1 MLSLEGTDDPE
12 EDDVARKITREE
24 WLNKAVRELRAKV
37 FAPAGIFVPEVAV
50 SCGFPGGG
58 SARKR
63 IGECW
68 ATKASD
74 DQATA
79 QVFVSP
85 ILDGELEVLAVLAH
99 ELVHV
104 VDDCE
109 NGHKAPFVNMMK
121 AIGLAGKPTA
131 THAGA
136 ELKDK
141 LAAIEEKIGS
151 YPHSRIN
158 LSDNAKKQTTRMLKV
173 ICPVDD
179 YTVRTTRKWLDDL
192 GTPTCPCGE
201 KMEEA

>member
-1 MLSLEGTDDPE
+1 MVLLEGTDDPE
-12 EDDVARKITREE
+12 EDDMARTITREE
-24 WLNKAVRELRAKV
+24 WLNRAVKELRRTI
-37 FAPAGIFVPEVAV
+37 FAPAEITIPETAV

-68 ATKASD
+68 ATRASE
-74 DQATA
+74 AALA

-85 ILDGELEVLAVLAH
+85 VLDEPVDILAVLTH
-99 ELVHV
+99 ELIHV
-104 VDDCE
+104 YDDCE
-109 NGHKAPFVNMMK
+109 NGHKGPFAQVMRLV
-121 AIGLAGKPTA
+121 GLEGKPTA
-131 THAGA
+131 THAGEA
-136 ELKDK
+136 LKDK
-141 LAAIEEKIGS
+141 LTAVAEKLGA
-151 YPHSRIN
+151 YPHSAIN

-179 YTVRTTRKWLDDL
+179 YTVRTTRKWLDEL